1 MEVNI
6 QHGFAFREVIKIGKK
21 VWKIFYTLMTSLNT
35 YIDIDIYW
43 VGGNHISG
51 YQCVLQS
58 TPRFKTK

>member
-21 VWKIFYTLMTSLNT
+21 VWKIFYILMTSLNT

-51 YQCVLQS
+51 YQCVL
-58 TPRFKTK
+58 